1 MFWTNVA
8 YAMGGAGGGA
18 AAGGE
23 AAGFASFLPIIL
35 MFAVFYFLLIRPQQ
49 KRTKEHKNML
59 SALKRGDEVITAGG
73 IFGRIH
79 EIGDDYAI
87 LDVGGTK
94 MKVLRSSI
102 STLAGAVA
110 KAQERK
116 GKKDD
121 PKDVKK
127 DDAKGAKKDE
137 PKDVKQDE
145 PKDAKKNDDQQDDN
159 EAEKDGQSKAE

>member
-1 MFWTNVA
+1 MFSTTVA

-23 AAGFASFLPIIL
+23 AAGMASFLPIIL

-102 STLAGAVA
+102 STLAGAVP

-121 PKDVKK
+121 S
-127 DDAKGAKKDE
+127 KGSKKDE
-137 PKDVKQDE
+137 PKDARKDE

-159 EAEKDGQSKAE
+159 EAEKDEQSKAE